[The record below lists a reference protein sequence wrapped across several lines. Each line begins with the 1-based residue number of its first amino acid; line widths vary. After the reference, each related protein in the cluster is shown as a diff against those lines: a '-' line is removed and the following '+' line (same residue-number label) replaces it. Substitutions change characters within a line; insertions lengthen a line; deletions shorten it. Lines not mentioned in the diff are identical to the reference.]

1 MAKISARNFKIIL
14 SLLVIV
20 ILASGAVYLWK
31 RPHYRPTKIVATIKP
46 VTITGEVVDAWCY
59 ASQTMGP
66 GRGPGH
72 RACALNCIHGGVSV
86 GILED
91 GTNILF
97 IAAKYRGFKGCQELL
112 LPYVGEKVTVTGWVG
127 DLGGSRMLRIQTVKA
142 LTGPTVEVEVQEVQ
156 EVHKDVTR
164 ELEKPP
170 VNKTDGFSMP

>member
-1 MAKISARNFKIIL
+1 MAKTSSRTSIIAL
-14 SLLVIV
+14 SVVVLLL
-20 ILASGAVYLWK
+20 LAVGTVAYLK
-31 RPHYRPTKIVATIKP
+31 RPQYRSTKTEATIKP

-72 RACALNCIHGGVSV
+72 RPCALNCIHGGVSV

-97 IAAKYRGFKGCQELL
+97 IAAKYRGFKGCKELL

-127 DLGGSRMLRIQTVKA
+127 DLGGSRMLRIQTIKA
-142 LTGPTVEVEVQEVQ
+142 LTGPLTEKEKQVEE
-156 EVHKDVTR
+156 
-164 ELEKPP
+164 PP
-170 VNKTDGFSMP
+170 VNKTDGSSMP